1 MTKVIARRDRSRAS
15 ASHGWIGRLAA
26 GLLALLGSTAALTA
40 ALAAAPPPTAW
51 RPPPPG
57 VQVAL
62 WPDGLAIARPETTG
76 PERASIADS
85 KVAGRPWTAISNV
98 TRPTMTIYPAK
109 GANTGT
115 TVVVFPGG
123 GYQIL
128 AIDLEGAEVCDWL
141 TARGVTCVVL
151 KYRVPGSGPH
161 YDQRCNCAKEAT
173 APMALQDA
181 QRAIRLLRRRA
192 ASLKIDPDKIG
203 VLGFSAGGYLVA
215 DVSNHLERAY
225 APADAADQLSSRPD
239 FAIALY
245 PGHLWK
251 GQGLA
256 LHPRLTINAHAP
268 PTFLLQAQNDPVDDI
283 RNSLVYFA
291 ALTKAKVPV
300 EYHVYAE
307 GGHAFGL
314 RRTSAPITRWPALVE
329 TWMRTIHMLPPARP
343 AP

>member
-1 MTKVIARRDRSRAS
+1 MKTTNVRRARR
-15 ASHGWIGRLAA
+15 GWIGLVAA
-26 GLLALLGSTAALTA
+26 VFASTAIA
-40 ALAAAPPPTAW
+40 AESPPQTW
-51 RPPPPG
+51 NPG
-57 VQVAL
+57 PSGTEVAL
-62 WPDGLAIARPETTG
+62 WPDGLSIARPETSG
-76 PERASIADS
+76 PERASLAES
-85 KVAGRPWTAISNV
+85 KVAGRPWTAVYNV
-98 TRPTMTIYPAK
+98 TRPTMTIYRPK
-109 GANTGT
+109 GVNTGT

-128 AIDLEGAEVCDWL
+128 AIDLEGVEVCDWL

-161 YDQRCNCAKEAT
+161 WDDRCHCQKEPAV
-173 APMALQDA
+173 PMALQDA

-192 ASLKIDPDKIG
+192 ASLQIAPDRIG

-215 DVSNHLERAY
+215 DVSNHLKRAY
-225 APADAADQLSSRPD
+225 APVDAADQLSSRPD

-251 GQGLA
+251 GAGLE
-256 LHPRLTINAHAP
+256 LHPRLTVDAHAP

-283 RNSLVYFA
+283 RNSLAYFA
-291 ALTKAKVPV
+291 ALTRAKVPA

-314 RRTSAPITRWPALVE
+314 RRTSAPITNWPALVE
-329 TWMRTIHMLPPARP
+329 TWMRTIRMLPPARP
-343 AP
+343 GS